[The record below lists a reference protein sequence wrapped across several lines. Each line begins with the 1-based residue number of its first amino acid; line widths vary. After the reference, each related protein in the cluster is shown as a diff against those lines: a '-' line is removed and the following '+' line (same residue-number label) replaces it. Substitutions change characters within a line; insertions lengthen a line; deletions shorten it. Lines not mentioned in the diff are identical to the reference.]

1 MPFDFKK
8 LEIEGLVLVE
18 PKVFHDSRGFFMETY
33 KESEFVAHGIAERFV
48 QDNHS
53 LSKKGVLRGLHFQHR
68 PKAQGKLVS
77 VIKGSVWDVAVDI
90 RPDSPTYM
98 KWCSVELTE
107 ENKKMLYIPPGFAH
121 GFAALSDD
129 VHLVYKCTAEYDA
142 NCDAGIR
149 WNDTD
154 IAVDWPISEPLVS
167 DKDRELPFLKD
178 IKLL

>member
-1 MPFDFKK
+1 MPFNFKK
-8 LEIEGLVLVE
+8 LDLPGLVLVE
-18 PKVFHDSRGFFMETY
+18 PRVFHDSRGFFLETY
-33 KESEFVAHGIAERFV
+33 KESEFAAQGISERFV

-53 LSKKGVLRGLHFQHR
+53 LSKQGVLRGLHFQHD

-77 VIKGSVWDVAVDI
+77 VVKGSVWDVAVDI
-90 RPDSPTYM
+90 RKNSPTYM
-98 KWCSVELTE
+98 KWCSVELSE

-154 IAVDWPISEPLVS
+154 IAVDWPISEPMVS

>member
-8 LEIEGLVLVE
+8 LQIEGLVLVE

-33 KESEFVAHGIAERFV
+33 KESEFGAHGIAERFV

-53 LSKKGVLRGLHFQHR
+53 LSQKGVLRGLHFQHR

-90 RPDSPTYM
+90 RPDSSTYM

-129 VHLVYKCTAEYDA
+129 VHLVYKCTSEYDA

-154 IAVDWPISEPLVS
+154 IGVDWPISEPIVS

-178 IKLL
+178 IKLQ